1 MSPSSYNIAALY
13 ERQGISARLAWNW
26 REQYLLTTSAA
37 NINAPVWAEDYG
49 QLDGSIF
56 FDVTENVKLGVQ
68 GTNLTQE
75 RTVLR
80 VGYADRM
87 PRYSW
92 VDTDR
97 RVAVVLRARF

>member
-1 MSPSSYNIAALY
+1 M
-13 ERQGISARLAWNW
+13 
-26 REQYLLTTSAA
+26 
-37 NINAPVWAEDYG
+37 WAEDYG